1 MSVIVWVIVHTFS
14 KDSSS
19 EQNGAQHAKKYY
31 YTDID
36 EIQEFLFFKKN
47 DVFTVQGK
55 ILN

>member
-36 EIQEFLFFKKN
+36 EIQEFLFFKKMMSSLYEGN
-47 DVFTVQGK
+47 Y
-55 ILN
+55 